1 MTNCLNFG
9 SPENTD
15 VMWQFREA
23 VHGLADG
30 SKELN
35 IPVSGGNVSFYNQT
49 GDEPILPTPVVGVL
63 GVIDDVHKALAHD
76 LGGIDDPE
84 TLILLGETKEEFGGS
99 IWQQVSGGG
108 LQGLPPQV
116 DLANEAKL
124 ADFFVG
130 NTSVAASHDL
140 SEGGLA
146 IAAFE
151 MAQKNNVGVDLDLSV
166 VHEDALTALFSESAS
181 RVLISTASDHL
192 DGILQRASEL
202 GIPAVVVG
210 TTNDSGNITFA
221 GEEVATAEL
230 REAWSATLPNLFGH
244 AVGANSVVE

>member
-1 MTNCLNFG
+1 MRLLDP
-9 SPENTD
+9 SPQAERN
-15 VMWQFREA
+15 
-23 VHGLADG
+23 
-30 SKELN
+30 
-35 IPVSGGNVSFYNQT
+35 PP
-49 GDEPILPTPVVGVL
+49 PI
-63 GVIDDVHKALAHD
+63 
-76 LGGIDDPE
+76 
-84 TLILLGETKEEFGGS
+84 
-99 IWQQVSGGG
+99 
-108 LQGLPPQV
+108 
-116 DLANEAKL
+116 
-124 ADFFVG
+124 FVG

>member
-1 MTNCLNFG
+1 M
-9 SPENTD
+9 D
-15 VMWQFREA
+15 
-23 VHGLADG
+23 LA
-30 SKELN
+30 
-35 IPVSGGNVSFYNQT
+35 P
-49 GDEPILPTPVVGVL
+49 
-63 GVIDDVHKALAHD
+63 D
-76 LGGIDDPE
+76 LGGVE
-84 TLILLGETKEEFGGS
+84 EAARLILLGETKEEFGGS

-108 LQGLPPQV
+108 WQGLPPQV
-116 DLANEAKL
+116 DLANEAKS

-130 NTSVAASHDL
+130 NIYVAASHDL

-192 DGILQRASEL
+192 DGVLERASEL

-210 TTNDSGNITFA
+210 TTNDS
-221 GEEVATAEL
+221 
-230 REAWSATLPNLFGH
+230 
-244 AVGANSVVE
+244 

>member
-1 MTNCLNFG
+1 M
-9 SPENTD
+9 
-15 VMWQFREA
+15 
-23 VHGLADG
+23 
-30 SKELN
+30 
-35 IPVSGGNVSFYNQT
+35 
-49 GDEPILPTPVVGVL
+49 
-63 GVIDDVHKALAHD
+63 
-76 LGGIDDPE
+76 
-84 TLILLGETKEEFGGS
+84 
-99 IWQQVSGGG
+99 
-108 LQGLPPQV
+108 QGLPPQV

-192 DGILQRASEL
+192 DGVLERASEL

-230 REAWSATLPNLFGH
+230 REVWSSTLPNLFGH